1 MADQALLGA
10 PLQQSVYC
18 ACIDDKEI
26 IMASAATEKTGPFGI
41 GPAGFDALTKS
52 LPNTGGP

>member
-1 MADQALLGA
+1 MADQALLSA

-18 ACIDDKEI
+18 VCIDDKEI

-41 GPAGFDALTKS
+41 GPARSDALSES
-52 LPNTGGP
+52 LPNTAGP